1 MEREQLKEELIYKA
15 INAEKLL
22 WLIREL
28 VELKK
33 NLTRSDISSLRT
45 ILELAIEELQ
55 EADNLFEELAFKTPS
70 KVEVANV

>member
-1 MEREQLKEELIYKA
+1 MEREQLKEELVYRA

-22 WLIREL
+22 WSIREL

-33 NLTRSDISSLRT
+33 NLSRSDISSLRT

-55 EADNLFEELAFKTPS
+55 KADNLFEELAFKTPS
-70 KVEVANV
+70 EVEVANV